1 MPNFDPVSIFNKLSP
16 RRLQEL
22 SDYFNLGFTIPKD
35 AKKVSGTE
43 INAEWRALLNRE
55 EAVIKEHQDPNDPNS
70 PLVRRYIASFQD
82 FLQQLHNIV
91 IGKCDV
97 MQVARELL
105 ENGNTDFEFPDGFE
119 DWSGYDKGAFIF
131 LKNKEFW
138 EMLSPIVQA
147 RNCDSSRLWV
157 DYNNLPARTPKA
169 KDEDLR
175 NLEKIF
181 ERHFKKDRPK
191 THCHINSY
199 IRKTQYYYFASLRD
213 NMTYVESYTDQAG
226 EEQENPT
233 ALSFAPPLRIIF
245 VYDEQEGQFSIYGEL
260 DKKDFDLLAK
270 ELVLYLVDYDGQF
283 DRVKKPEYCLEG
295 LKHRNFNWKIE
306 VTDCVGTPKICE
318 LVISPIDEEWMKISF
333 LNRKR
338 SVHDC
343 FDDYLN
349 RDRLPND
356 AFFVQGAIILV
367 EPINHPKKIKP
378 FSFKITPTSC
388 GLKNLE
394 DNQRELGEKI
404 VRQAGLIRFPDISLS
419 DILRAVKSQE
429 AVLSE
434 SYVRILSS
442 DMMEILSE
450 IGLLDRVN
458 DAGEVIDGADLHEIF
473 AIPRESESDPTLSYL
488 GSEGAVHAVE
498 KADQI
503 RYRLNYK
510 PIVECVRE
518 ALGCVGDIEMVIDNF
533 VWHVG
538 TSGSEHRDVYVVRDW
553 DCKKEVQEEIKKVHD
568 TALVLHIGG
577 KPNIVQIG
585 KRRSDIPKNEDEQKS
600 LDAQYYQLD
609 RLINYTQENGLVFYA
624 DIIRSTLKDMLNA
637 RGTRKIIVKKDHSK
651 IADYQ
656 NAIERWLWSWI
667 DARLKAAKVVAY
679 GDHDPPDVN
688 VGYLDSEYLSQNDVI
703 EAINQEHPL
712 LLMPPNSF
720 SKVKKRWEKD
730 KVGRGSFFLA
740 VTEKFVVR
748 QSQKWKQGD
757 PKSID
762 RLNDFYRM
770 HSATID
776 ALRRKYSTGA

>member
-22 SDYFNLGFTIPKD
+22 SNHFNLGFTIPKD
-35 AKKVSGTE
+35 AKKVSGIE

-70 PLVRRYIASFQD
+70 PLVKRYIASFQD
-82 FLQQLHNIV
+82 FLQQLHNMV

-105 ENGNTDFEFPDGFE
+105 ENGNTDFSFPEGFE

-131 LKNKEFW
+131 LDNKDFW
-138 EMLSPIVQA
+138 ETLSSLVQA
-147 RNCDSSRLWV
+147 RNCNSSRLWV

-245 VYDEQEGQFSIYGEL
+245 VYDEVSGQFSIYGDF
-260 DKKDFDLLAK
+260 DKKDFDPLAK

-283 DRVKKPEYCLEG
+283 DRIKKPEYCLEG
-295 LKHRNFNWKIE
+295 LKERNFNWRTE
-306 VTDCVGTPKICE
+306 QADCVKKPKLNEII
-318 LVISPIDEEWMKISF
+318 ISPVDDEGLKMSF
-333 LNRKR
+333 SNRKR
-338 SVHDC
+338 NIHDC
-343 FDDYLN
+343 LDEYLN
-349 RDRLPND
+349 RERLPND
-356 AFFVQGAIILV
+356 AFSVQGAIIRV
-367 EPINHPKKIKP
+367 EPYNHPKKIKP
-378 FSFKITPTSC
+378 FSFRITPTSC
-388 GLKNLE
+388 GLKSLE

-404 VRQAGLIRFPDISLS
+404 VRQAGLIRFPDIPLS
-419 DILRAVKSQE
+419 DVLRAVKSQE

-442 DMMEILSE
+442 DMMEILSAR
-450 IGLLDRVN
+450 GLLDQVD
-458 DAGEVIDGADLHEIF
+458 DAGEVIDGAEHHEIF
-473 AIPRESESDPTLSYL
+473 AIPRDDGSDPAFSYL
-488 GSEGAVHAVE
+488 GTEGAVHSVE

-510 PIVECVRE
+510 PIVECVHE
-518 ALGCVGDIEMVIDNF
+518 SLGCVGNSETVIDNL
-533 VWHVG
+533 VWYVG

-553 DCKKEVQEEIKKVHD
+553 DCKKEVQDEIKKVHD

-577 KPNIVQIG
+577 KPDIVQIG
-585 KRRSDIPKNEDEQKS
+585 KRRSDMPKNDDEQKS
-600 LDAQYYQLD
+600 LDVQYYQLD
-609 RLINYTQENGLVFYA
+609 RLINYTQENGLVFHA
-624 DIIRSTLKDMLNA
+624 DIIRLTLDDMLNA
-637 RGTRKIIVKKDHSK
+637 RGTRKIIARSDRFKKD
-651 IADYQ
+651 DYR
-656 NAIERWLWSWI
+656 NAIETWLWSWI

-679 GDHDPPDVN
+679 GDGENPDVN
-688 VGYLDSEYLSQNDVI
+688 LRYLEYDVLSQKEVI
-703 EAINQEHPL
+703 EAV
-712 LLMPPNSF
+712 
-720 SKVKKRWEKD
+720 SKEFPKPIPEKAYTEAKNVWKQD
-730 KVGRGSFFLA
+730 KVGFGPFFLA
-740 VTEKFVVR
+740 VTETFVKR
-748 QSQKWKQGD
+748 RPQKGKLCD
-757 PKSID
+757 PKSIE

-770 HSATID
+770 YSTTID
-776 ALRRKYSTGA
+776 TLRKQRPTGA